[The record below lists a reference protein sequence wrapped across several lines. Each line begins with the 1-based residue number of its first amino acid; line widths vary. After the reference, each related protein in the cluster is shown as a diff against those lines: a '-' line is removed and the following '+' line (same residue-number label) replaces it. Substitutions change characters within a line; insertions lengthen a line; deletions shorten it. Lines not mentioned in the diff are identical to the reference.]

1 MKVVNRAKFL
11 EYPEGTLYSK
21 GGKWWFNDILV
32 KGESWH
38 NPNPEALGDWV
49 CLGMCWPSAEDSGE
63 AIDILEKRL
72 EDGKSFKSEE
82 DWGRDGMFEPEDL
95 FLIFE
100 AEDLRKLERYVRE
113 ALKVVYAP

>member
-32 KGESWH
+32 KGESWL
-38 NPNPEALGDWV
+38 PEEGSIGIGDWIY
-49 CLGMCWPSAEDSGE
+49 LNMCWANAKDSGE
-63 AIDILEKRL
+63 AFDILEKRL
-72 EDGKSFKSEE
+72 EDGQSFESENGS
-82 DWGRDGMFEPEDL
+82 GRDGYFDADDL

-100 AEDLRKLERYVRE
+100 QADLEKLKGYVEE
-113 ALKVVYAP
+113 ALINAR